1 MAYNVLLVDDH
12 KILRDGIKTIL
23 ERTADFRVVGEA
35 ESGADA
41 VSACRKL
48 HPDLVLMDI
57 GLPGLNGIEATIEV
71 LRHCPRTKVMMLSM
85 YDDENS
91 VVAAKLSEVPVNSGK
106 IFKFGNKPGILVH
119 TSSGEFKAFSAVC
132 THLECIVQY
141 RDDTKQIWCAC
152 HNGQYNL
159 SGKNIG
165 GPPPRPLEEYKVNTR
180 GDDVVVTR
188 A

>member
-1 MAYNVLLVDDH
+1 MKQD
-12 KILRDGIKTIL
+12 
-23 ERTADFRVVGEA
+23 
-35 ESGADA
+35 SGNAGA
-41 VSACRKL
+41 VSPASTEPTRRSFL
-48 HPDLVLMDI
+48 DYLI
-57 GLPGLNGIEATIEV
+57 GSTAVATLGAIV
-71 LRHCPRTKVMMLSM
+71 YPIYRFMSPPRIVESA
-85 YDDENS
+85 ENS

-119 TSSGEFKAFSAVC
+119 TAAGEFKALSAVC

-141 RDDTKQIWCAC
+141 RNETKQIWCAC

-165 GPPPRPLEEYKVNTR
+165 GPPPRPLEEYKVNIR

-188 A
+188 T

>member
-1 MAYNVLLVDDH
+1 MKSDTSKTTRTSLSPAPKSPARRSFLDYLL
-12 KILRDGIKTIL
+12 GS
-23 ERTADFRVVGEA
+23 TALATLGAIIYPIFKFMSPPRIV
-35 ESGADA
+35 ESA
-41 VSACRKL
+41 
-48 HPDLVLMDI
+48 
-57 GLPGLNGIEATIEV
+57 
-71 LRHCPRTKVMMLSM
+71 
-85 YDDENS
+85 ENS
-91 VVAAKLSEVPVNSGK
+91 VVAAKRSEVPVNSGK

-119 TSSGEFKAFSAVC
+119 TAAGEFKAFSAVC

-180 GDDVVVTR
+180 GDDIVVTR
-188 A
+188 S

>member
-1 MAYNVLLVDDH
+1 MAREFSTANRSSAAPAPTRRSFLDYLL
-12 KILRDGIKTIL
+12 GS
-23 ERTADFRVVGEA
+23 TAVATLGAIVYPIFRFMSPPQIV
-35 ESGADA
+35 ESA
-41 VSACRKL
+41 
-48 HPDLVLMDI
+48 
-57 GLPGLNGIEATIEV
+57 
-71 LRHCPRTKVMMLSM
+71 
-85 YDDENS
+85 ENS
-91 VVAAKLSEVPVNSGK
+91 VVAAKLSEVPPNSGK

-119 TSSGEFKAFSAVC
+119 TAQGEFKAFSAVC

-141 RDDTKQIWCAC
+141 RDDTKQFGGAC

-188 A
+188 G

>member
-1 MAYNVLLVDDH
+1 MANKNSQHLSAPA
-12 KILRDGIKTIL
+12 DGTPSRRSFLDYLIGS
-23 ERTADFRVVGEA
+23 TAVATLGAIVYPIFRFMSPPQIV
-35 ESGADA
+35 ES
-41 VSACRKL
+41 S
-48 HPDLVLMDI
+48 
-57 GLPGLNGIEATIEV
+57 
-71 LRHCPRTKVMMLSM
+71 
-85 YDDENS
+85 ENS
-91 VVAAKLSEVPVNSGK
+91 VTAAKLSEVPPNSGK
-106 IFKFGNKPGILVH
+106 IFKFGHKPGILVH
-119 TSSGEFKAFSAVC
+119 TAQGEFKAFSAVC

>member
-1 MAYNVLLVDDH
+1 MNPDIRPHANKNLGGPASPPRRSFLDYLLGTSALATLGAIVYP
-12 KILRDGIKTIL
+12 ILRFMTPPQI
-23 ERTADFRVVGEA
+23 V
-35 ESGADA
+35 ESA
-41 VSACRKL
+41 
-48 HPDLVLMDI
+48 
-57 GLPGLNGIEATIEV
+57 
-71 LRHCPRTKVMMLSM
+71 
-85 YDDENS
+85 ENS
-91 VVAAKLSEVPVNSGK
+91 VVAAKVSEVPPNSGK

-119 TSSGEFKAFSAVC
+119 TAAGEFKAFSAVC

-159 SGKNIG
+159 SGQNIG
-165 GPPPRPLEEYKVNTR
+165 GPPPRPLEEFKVNRR

>member
-1 MAYNVLLVDDH
+1 MNSDIRRNSKTDLSAARSPARRSFLDWLLGTSAVATLGAIVYP
-12 KILRDGIKTIL
+12 ILRFISPPQI
-23 ERTADFRVVGEA
+23 V
-35 ESGADA
+35 ESA
-41 VSACRKL
+41 
-48 HPDLVLMDI
+48 
-57 GLPGLNGIEATIEV
+57 
-71 LRHCPRTKVMMLSM
+71 
-85 YDDENS
+85 ENS
-91 VVAAKLSEVPVNSGK
+91 VVAAKRSEVPPNSGK

-119 TSSGEFKAFSAVC
+119 TAQGEFKAFSAVC

-159 SGKNIG
+159 SGQNIG

-188 A
+188 N